1 MFDRRIIE
9 TKQQHVKL
17 LIAKISIIGKIEEY
31 KSKKKLMIRK
41 IARKFI
47 NRFLNLSQPTNNFKF
62 TLDQIR
68 DPAGSFSESSI
79 QNNRKE
85 HLKRRLLFSSLLRNK
100 IVTIVIDYL
109 L

>member
-1 MFDRRIIE
+1 MINFRHFITKLHYYCTICFTNKIFFRVTKIFDRRIIE

-31 KSKKKLMIRK
+31 KSKKKMMIRK

-68 DPAGSFSESSI
+68 DPGIIFWIVDSE
-79 QNNRKE
+79 
-85 HLKRRLLFSSLLRNK
+85 
-100 IVTIVIDYL
+100 
-109 L
+109 